1 MTTKPTPAEAGL
13 LPDISPGLLQAAD
26 LCGDLQRADRAAILL
41 EWLRQGAEREL
52 LQRVSAGE
60 LSAGKMVELLGI
72 TYYDVPALAAKYGL
86 EIGATGEQSRYA
98 LEQYVPAVRQNLK
111 SRRPQ

>member
-1 MTTKPTPAEAGL
+1 MAKPSQADAAV
-13 LPDISPGLLQAAD
+13 LLQ
-26 LCGDLQRADRAAILL
+26 
-41 EWLRQGAEREL
+41 W
-52 LQRVSAGE
+52 VSAGK

-98 LEQYVPAVRQNLK
+98 LEQFAPAVRQNLK

>member
-52 LQRVSAGE
+52 LHLVSAGE

-98 LEQYVPAVRQNLK
+98 LEQFAKTPNSGIRFLD
-111 SRRPQ
+111 

>member
-41 EWLRQGAEREL
+41 EWLRLGAEREL

-72 TYYDVPALAAKYGL
+72 TYYDVPALAAKYGM

-98 LEQYVPAVRQNLK
+98 LEQFAKTPNSGIRF
-111 SRRPQ
+111 PD

>member
-60 LSAGKMVELLGI
+60 LSTGKMVELLGI

-86 EIGATGEQSRYA
+86 EIGATGEQSCYA
-98 LEQYVPAVRQNLK
+98 LEQFAKTPNSGIRILD
-111 SRRPQ
+111 